1 MENKVS
7 KKKIALFHPW
17 IKSRGG
23 AEKVVLEILKSKKYN
38 IDLYTWVYDKE
49 NTFKEF
55 KNFKIN
61 VVAPKIA
68 KKLSRLHILR
78 GLFLPITL
86 FSKIPLEKYDFFLI
100 STSGLAEFITFR
112 NYKKGKT
119 YAYCHTPLREANKKI
134 VKWNFANRY
143 EKNILKKYI
152 YFVAVKIYRI
162 FEKQAWKKLDVVI
175 FNSELSK
182 SRAEEHKL
190 IGKQKTHI
198 IYPPIDFLQFE
209 RLKTKIGKHFV
220 YISRLNPPKRQDLL
234 IEAWKKFSKKNK
246 GYKLILIGTPD
257 NKKYYKKLLKLS
269 KENNSIEIKSNVKD
283 KELRDLL
290 RSSKAGIFLGY
301 QEDFGIVPLEILAAG
316 KPLLAIDEGG
326 YVNVIKNHPLFHKI
340 KEKHSRKEMVN
351 EIAKELENFV
361 KKKQKKTTKQIKT
374 KNFIKE
380 IDKILEK

>member
-1 MENKVS
+1 MN

-49 NTFKEF
+49 NTFEEF
-55 KNFKIN
+55 EKFKIN
-61 VVAPKIA
+61 ILSPKFG

-78 GLFLPITL
+78 GLFLPL
-86 FSKIPLEKYDFFLI
+86 SLLKKIPLEKYDLFLI
-100 STSGLAEFITFR
+100 STSGVAEFITFR

-134 VKWNFANRY
+134 VKWNFTNRY
-143 EKNILKKYI
+143 KKNILKKYL
-152 YFVAVKIYRI
+152 YFVAVKIYKI
-162 FEKQAWKKLDVVI
+162 FEKQAWKKLDVII

-182 SRAEEHKL
+182 SRAKEHNL
-190 IGKQKTHI
+190 IKTQKTHI
-198 IYPPIDFLQFE
+198 IYPPIDFSRFE
-209 RLKTKIGKHFV
+209 KLKTKNGKHFV

-246 GYKLILIGTPD
+246 EYKLFLIGTPD
-257 NKKYYKKLLKLS
+257 NKKYYKELLRLS
-269 KENNSIEIKSNVKD
+269 KDDNSIEIKPDVND
-283 KELRDLL
+283 KELEDFL

-326 YVNVIKNHPLFHKI
+326 YANLIKDHPLFYKI
-340 KEKHSRKEMVN
+340 KERHSKKEMIN
-351 EIAKELENFV
+351 EIEKSLN
-361 KKKQKKTTKQIKT
+361 
-374 KNFIKE
+374 NFIKNKKSNKKGTISRVSTQKFINRFE
-380 IDKILEK
+380 ELFK